1 MKAMAMK
8 VTVMKVTVMKV
19 IKDFG
24 LFKMAFKMAL
34 KVALLKSYIQ
44 YILCEICFRISYA

>member
-1 MKAMAMK
+1 MKAMA
-8 VTVMKVTVMKV
+8 MKVTVMKV

-34 KVALLKSYIQ
+34 KVAPKVALLKSYIQ